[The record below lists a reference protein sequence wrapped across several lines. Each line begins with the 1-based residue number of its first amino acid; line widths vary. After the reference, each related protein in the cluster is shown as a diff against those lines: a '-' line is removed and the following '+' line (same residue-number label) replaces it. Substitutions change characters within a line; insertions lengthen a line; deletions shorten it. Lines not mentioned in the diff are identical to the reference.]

1 MNFLVTFGKTSIK
14 FSVIQVMVISKEVGK
29 KATGLFS
36 TKLKEVRRALLTE
49 KTPPK
54 QTKQNKHDG
63 ANAMSWSCMTAIETR
78 SLVFVNPITA
88 DKSSRMTSEVLRPIL
103 WKSNNIC

>member
-54 QTKQNKHDG
+54 QTKQNK
-63 ANAMSWSCMTAIETR
+63 I
-78 SLVFVNPITA
+78 
-88 DKSSRMTSEVLRPIL
+88 KSY
-103 WKSNNIC
+103 